1 MNRYTRRR
9 HISSFVITSPNPRIG
24 NENGVVII
32 EDERLQKNEAFK
44 FIYYI
49 LMFLLLILSP
59 FPLLTLAWNN
69 YMFSMFSHCVY
80 MLLYRYAAYEGSIL
94 WIEKL
99 YICWNLFLLWA
110 WYRFVTYLFYVFARI
125 RTPDANICYYY
136 FLILSSGVTISL
148 DVKQLFICMSSE
160 PYPIHRFIFNC
171 SVSRCN
177 NCCSNK
183 INAGLMHTRKKV
195 GWHKSMF
202 RKIWSP
208 FLGYYV

>member
-1 MNRYTRRR
+1 MNGCKRTKL
-9 HISSFVITSPNPRIG
+9 SNSFTTLWCFS
-24 NENGVVII
+24 
-32 EDERLQKNEAFK
+32 
-44 FIYYI
+44 
-49 LMFLLLILSP
+49 LILSP

-136 FLILSSGVTISL
+136 FLIWSFWCDHI
-148 DVKQLFICMSSE
+148 
-160 PYPIHRFIFNC
+160 R
-171 SVSRCN
+171 RCN
-177 NCCSNK
+177 FIYSICHQT
-183 INAGLMHTRKKV
+183 L
-195 GWHKSMF
+195 
-202 RKIWSP
+202 P
-208 FLGYYV
+208 YVECLFKC